1 MEKKITSV
9 KIKNYRAYC
18 DEYDILQLPQGEN
31 ALIYGENGSGKSSL
45 YKALN
50 SYLNSSNNNTVP
62 FVKNRYQDNLE
73 GEIRIKFAEYD
84 GTTFEI
90 INGTE
95 TEYFFGSIGSNHN
108 IPFIQTASL
117 IKGFLDYTDL
127 LKVYFHKEPTPN
139 LFDLIILSLLGD
151 HIPVG
156 TGGNFKF
163 RIKWLQLQKDLTVNA
178 YTRND
183 NCHYI
188 ALKELPVY
196 EVHLRGTLN
205 QVFIELNRLLSVYF
219 PQLNIQLAYILQ
231 PLTFDYMN
239 DRKWLWHTHADF
251 RLQVIKDGIPISGD
265 YSDFLNEARLSAI
278 AICIYLASLLRNPTA
293 VDLRVLYLDDVFI
306 GLDAS
311 NRMPILNIL
320 RNEFAGYQK
329 FVSTYDRHWFEMA
342 KRHFEIYN
350 DKSWTTI
357 EIYEGRG
364 EINGVEI
371 TKPIVVRGQSN
382 YEKAVK
388 YLHDNTNPDYPAAAN
403 YFRKA
408 LEELIPEFIP
418 DYELVDTDN
427 SQLPHFKLTTLLTR
441 AKNFLLKTNNNTDEI
456 SKIIGLL
463 HNLLHPL
470 SHHEIS
476 APIYKSE
483 LLILETS
490 IALFKSQLIA
500 LDISSNYKCGLEGGN
515 KLKVNFIV
523 DVTKNYYCTYEIHLK
538 EPIVL
543 QYDLAGAVV
552 ISLSR
557 CYTTKCYGSKEGAP
571 LSAYNPDKNNPLFNY
586 ISLEN
591 SFDIIHNYL
600 VGYTGINFP
609 KPTNFLNEFDY
620 HNGKNWEPLS
630 SKLVW

>member
-9 KIKNYRAYC
+9 KVKNYRAYC

-31 ALIYGENGSGKSSL
+31 VLIYGENGSGKSSL

-50 SYLNSSNNNTVP
+50 SYLNSSNNNNVP
-62 FVKNRYQDNLE
+62 FVKNKYQDNLE
-73 GEIRIKFAEYD
+73 GEIRIKFAEFD
-84 GTTFEI
+84 GTTFQI

-117 IKGFLDYTDL
+117 VKGFLDYTDL
-127 LKVYFHKEPTPN
+127 LKVYFHNEPTPN

-163 RIKWLQLQKDLTVNA
+163 RTKWLQLQKDLTVNA

-188 ALKELPVY
+188 ALKELPIY
-196 EVHLRGTLN
+196 EIHLRGTLN
-205 QVFIELNRLLSVYF
+205 QVFIELNRLLSEYF
-219 PQLNIQLAYILQ
+219 PQLNIQLAYILH
-231 PLTFDYMN
+231 PLTFDYKN
-239 DRKWLWHTHADF
+239 DRKWLWCTHSDF
-251 RLQVIKDGIPISGD
+251 KLQVISDGIAIAGD

-278 AICIYLASLLRNPTA
+278 AICIYLASLLRNPAA
-293 VDLRVLYLDDVFI
+293 VELRILYLDDVFI

-311 NRMPILNIL
+311 NRLPILNIL
-320 RNEFAGYQK
+320 RNEFVGYQK
-329 FVSTYDRHWFEMA
+329 FISTYDRHWYEMA

-364 EINGVEI
+364 EINGIEVM
-371 TKPIVVRGQSN
+371 KPIVVRGQSN
-382 YEKAVK
+382 YERAVQ
-388 YLHDNTNPDYPAAAN
+388 YLHDNIHPDYPAAAN

-418 DYELVDTDN
+418 NYELVDTDN

-441 AKNFLLKTNNNTDEI
+441 AKNFLIKTNNNTNEI

-476 APIYKSE
+476 APIYKAE

-490 IALFKSQLIA
+490 IALLKSQLIA
-500 LDISSNYKCGLEGGN
+500 LNISSNYKCGLEGGN
-515 KLKVNFIV
+515 KLKVTFIV

-543 QYDLAGAVV
+543 QYDLAGIVV

-557 CYTTKCYGSKEGAP
+557 CYTTKCYGSNDGVP
-571 LSAYNPDKNNPLFNY
+571 LQAYNPEKSNPQFNY
-586 ISLEN
+586 TSLEN
-591 SFDIIHNYL
+591 SFDIIYNYL
-600 VGYTGINFP
+600 VGFTGIHFH
-609 KPTNFLNEFDY
+609 KPANYLNEFYY
-620 HNGKNWEPLS
+620 HNGANWEPLT